1 MVEDRQA
8 AFVGSNSLAVVF
20 YRRDCIYDFLRRLF
34 LAGPDRELL
43 SALPALNAGKP
54 PAAGAGPDWEREFIC
69 CLQALRPGRA
79 GWPGEALKPEFTR
92 LFIGP
97 RHVPAPPYESVYRSP
112 ARALMQEITL
122 AVRQKY
128 RTAGLLVRNFNR
140 EPDDHIGLE
149 LEFMYFLNHQ
159 AAEALGRRQ
168 TAALLTAIDWQQQ
181 FLAEHLSQWVPAFCQ
196 DTAASTGQAFFRQLA
211 GFMDGFIREDLV
223 QVNRLQRFIA
233 GSATK
238 AGHRV

>member
-1 MVEDRQA
+1 MVEDRQDPW
-8 AFVGSNSLAVVF
+8 VDSNSLAAVF
-20 YRRDCIYDFLRRLF
+20 YRRECIYDFLRRLF

-43 SALPALNAGKP
+43 SALNAGQTT
-54 PAAGAGPDWEREFIC
+54 AAGACPVWEQEFIC
-69 CLQALRPGRA
+69 CLQALLPAQA

-149 LEFMYFLNHQ
+149 LEFMYFLNRQ
-159 AAEALGRRQ
+159 AAAALGQ
-168 TAALLTAIDWQQQ
+168 QQIAALLTAIDRQQQ
-181 FLAEHLSQWVPAFCQ
+181 FLAAHLSQWVPAFCQ
-196 DTAASTGQAFFRQLA
+196 DTAANTGQDFFRKLA
-211 GFMDGFIREDLV
+211 GFIDGFIRGDLV
-223 QVNRLQRFIA
+223 QVNLLQRSIA
-233 GSATK
+233 RSWAK

>member
-1 MVEDRQA
+1 MAEDKQA

-43 SALPALNAGKP
+43 SALNAGQP
-54 PAAGAGPDWEREFIC
+54 AAAGACPAWEQEFIC
-69 CLQALRPGRA
+69 CLQALLPEPD
-79 GWPGEALKPEFTR
+79 GWPGEILKPEFTR

-149 LEFMYFLNHQ
+149 LEFMYFLNRQ
-159 AAEALGRRQ
+159 AAAALGRQQ
-168 TAALLTAIDWQQQ
+168 TAGLLAAIDWQQQ

-196 DTAASTGQAFFRQLA
+196 DTAAHTGQDFFRKLA

-223 QVNRLQRFIA
+223 QVNLVQRSIA
-233 GSATK
+233 GSVVK